1 MDYGGSVLVMG
12 YDRAARGCD
21 KRSNTIADVVVLARA
36 KFASLAQ
43 LVEHSLDKGKVVGS
57 GPTRSI
63 GNARIAQR

>member
-1 MDYGGSVLVMG
+1 MLLGGAIRDQALLLL
-12 YDRAARGCD
+12 
-21 KRSNTIADVVVLARA
+21 VVVLARA

-63 GNARIAQR
+63 GIARIAQR